1 MFDDDFDLEAEQ
13 LITHDR
19 PTRSGGV
26 DMAAP
31 PVRRRLTV
39 GRADDPQERLA
50 DKMADGAVAG
60 LRSSAPTDVRR
71 AAGRDPLGGAEVD
84 DDIQRQIDSSRG
96 NGAALRPREAQHF
109 SNEYGTD
116 LSGVR
121 VHTDSTADTLSRS
134 LQADA
139 FTTGNDVFF
148 RKGTYQPGTSQ
159 GDHLIGHELAHVATE
174 GGGGGAAQRSVRRFV
189 SIDDFKAWTNLGTF
203 STSGDHK
210 NAVVKLLEEYNKI
223 KADSDK
229 RPAWV
234 PNYTT
239 MLQKVNAMIDWT
251 EDYLDENADEKGNP
265 DKAVQK
271 RYEGF
276 LKFLGLAMDRKDGL
290 LETIDKKSSN
300 PEAAKAPKVDP
311 SAAKLR
317 KHTGGDETTLFTKVG
332 MLLSDQVPE
341 DGDEAEFAIELNIPV
356 APGAFVGGSAK
367 VSAEKDGGKIKAR
380 CQLMLSGGG
389 SAGIA
394 EIKGSIGGYV
404 EAQAPDGAMVGDLL
418 QYALYRRMAESN
430 LVPAEVQNYIFG
442 GDTGAKG
449 ARRAER
455 KTLATEKK
463 AFGGPEDENNKDNY
477 AESGGIAE
485 IGAELGAGG
494 AKMGIKGSYTEG
506 KRTDRTSLDMKGM
519 TAGDKKSKA
528 DTWASRLTGGARGA
542 QESTGRTIRGFNV
555 AFELTAPVEASIE
568 YEARWLAEPGAGG
581 KPGKMTMD
589 TNEVKI
595 DVNLTSGLEALTD
608 DETAGKVTDM
618 ASKVLAQ
625 IKTSMAKADA
635 KTVEDRERIQLESDI
650 DSMKGD
656 VEGQVEDSI
665 SEAAGSLSAITGNE
679 DDAETK
685 VFESKGSIGFG
696 IGINF
701 KDKEVEFALTEQ
713 TKREI
718 NLGVVKAESTKKS
731 KLFEKKFGGGDGGAS
746 S

>member
-1 MFDDDFDLEAEQ
+1 MFDDDFELEAEQ
-13 LITHDR
+13 LLANDR
-19 PTRSGGV
+19 PSRSAGNV
-26 DMAAP
+26 DTAAP

-39 GRADDPQERLA
+39 GRADDPNERLA
-50 DKMADGAVAG
+50 DKMADGAVSS
-60 LRSSAPTDVRR
+60 LRTSEPTDVRR
-71 AAGRDPLGGAEVD
+71 AAGSDPLGGAELD
-84 DDIQRQIDSSRG
+84 DDIQRQIDSRRG
-96 NGAALRPREAQHF
+96 TGASLRPREAQHF
-109 SNEYGTD
+109 SDAYGTD
-116 LSGVR
+116 MSAVR

-174 GGGGGAAQRSVRRFV
+174 GGGGSAQRSVRRFV
-189 SIDDFKAWTNLGTF
+189 SVDDFKSWTYLGMF
-203 STSGDHK
+203 SSSGTHK
-210 NAVVKLLEEYNKI
+210 EAVVKLLTEYNAI
-223 KADSDK
+223 KAKSDVQ
-229 RPAWV
+229 PAMV
-234 PNYTT
+234 PFYTQ
-239 MLQKVNAMIDWT
+239 MLQKVNAMIDWS

-265 DKAVQK
+265 DKDVQK
-271 RYEGF
+271 RYAGF
-276 LKFLGLAMDRKDGL
+276 LKFLGLAQDRKEGL
-290 LETIDKKSSN
+290 EETIDKKSSD
-300 PEAAKAPKVDP
+300 PAAAKAPKVDA

-317 KHTGGDETTLFTKVG
+317 KHTGGDETTLFTKIG

-341 DGDEAEFAIELNIPV
+341 DGDEAEFAIELKVPV
-356 APGAFVGGSAK
+356 APGAFVGGSAS
-367 VSAEKDGGKIKAR
+367 VSAEKADGKIKAR

-404 EAQAPDGAMVGDLL
+404 EAQAPDGGMVGDLL

-455 KTLATEKK
+455 KTLRTEEK
-463 AFGGPEDENNKDNY
+463 AFGEGGDEDTY

-485 IGAELGAGG
+485 IGAEVGVGG
-494 AKMGIKGSYTEG
+494 AEMGAKASYTEG
-506 KRTDRTSLDMKGM
+506 KRTDKTSLEMKGM
-519 TAGDKKSKA
+519 KAGDKKAKA

-542 QESTGRTIRGFNV
+542 QESTGRTIRGFNL
-555 AFELTAPVEASIE
+555 AFELSAPVEASIE
-568 YEARWLAEPGAGG
+568 YEARWISEPGTGG
-581 KPGKMTMD
+581 KPGKMTME
-589 TNEVKI
+589 TNEVSI
-595 DVNLTSGLEALTD
+595 DVNLSSGLAALAG
-608 DETAGKVTDM
+608 DEVSGKVTDM
-618 ASKVLAQ
+618 ASRVLGQ
-625 IKTSMAKADA
+625 IKTETKKKDA
-635 KTVEDRERIQLESDI
+635 KSVEERERIQLEADI

-656 VEGQVEDSI
+656 VQGQVEDSI
-665 SEAAGSLSAITGNE
+665 SEAAGSLSAITGSE
-679 DDAETK
+679 DDAESK

-718 NLGVVKAESTKKS
+718 NLGVVKAEATKKS
-731 KLFEKKFGGGDGGAS
+731 KLFEKKFGGGGGGAKP
-746 S
+746 